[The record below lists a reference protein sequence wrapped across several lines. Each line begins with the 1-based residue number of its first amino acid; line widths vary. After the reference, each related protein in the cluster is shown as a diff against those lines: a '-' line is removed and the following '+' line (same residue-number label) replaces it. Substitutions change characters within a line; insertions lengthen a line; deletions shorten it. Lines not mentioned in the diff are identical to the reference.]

1 MPKVSADRRRHRRA
15 RVTTVVA
22 AMLLAIGLMS
32 QLGAEAATASVAAG
46 LGGRLVEV
54 TPAPRLPGGAHA
66 VGAVLSSVQVSGVVA
81 LKPRDEQAVTGF
93 IEAVTNPR
101 SPLYRQYLAKGQ
113 YASRFG
119 PSPASVAAVRQVLV
133 ADGLTVTSVSSN
145 NLLVDFRG
153 SASRVESAFHTG
165 LERVRLSDGTM
176 GQATTSNVRLPA
188 SIAASVQA
196 VLGLDDLVHEHS
208 SLDRFGPARAAS
220 AAVSSSPAGAGNGG
234 PVACPA
240 AQELEATEGALT
252 DQQVA
257 DSYGVGTLYS
267 GGDLGGGQTVDVY
280 ELEPF
285 AMSDVATFDE
295 CYFGASHTSNITVTL
310 VDGGPGTGPGSGEA
324 ALDVEDVSAL
334 ASDAHIHVFS
344 GANMNNAFGPLDTW
358 NAIAVADDA
367 RQVTSSWGLCEEALQ
382 VGAPGTQ
389 QVENEI
395 FQQTAAQGQSVFAAS
410 GDDGSDDC
418 ANHASTP
425 TPADLSVD
433 DPGSQP
439 YVVSVGGTTIL
450 QASQPPVET
459 VWDNGTEG
467 GAGGG
472 GISETWAMPSWQA
485 GFITSDEEANE
496 ACSNDPTGVADDSH
510 LAGDPTDLPSG
521 TPCRQAPDV
530 SALAD
535 PQSGITIYQGGQWFP
550 IGGTSSAT
558 PLWAAMTAE
567 INASTAC
574 SGATF
579 GVGFVDPLLYQV
591 ASAAGAYAEAFNDIT
606 VGNNDNL
613 GVGDGTMYS
622 AGTGYDLASGLGT
635 PRITNSNGDPGLD
648 QLLCAAV
655 TTGALAVPAVTS
667 LSSTAGPISGGGT
680 LTIDGANFGSA
691 QGRVYFGNVAA
702 TVTAWG
708 ASAITVDVPAYE
720 QPPGTTGSAGG
731 SADVIVTT
739 DASPPE
745 SSSPGAASV
754 YHFVG
759 GASASPVPVVD
770 YVGPVAGPEAGG
782 TTGSPTGSVSIV
794 GSGFEEAGGVT
805 GVTFG
810 GVAATGLHVIDDNE
824 LTVVPPAET
833 LSTKCQGSTVG
844 ICQVQVVVSNG
855 NGPSATDTIL
865 PAYSGPIVFQPSGAF
880 VAPPG
885 CGCEITPAPSE
896 YDYAPAPT
904 ITSESPGYA
913 SELGGTTVAITGS
926 GFNLLDFEWVNV
938 GPIGPAGSEDF
949 SLDGIS
955 ATEIDITFP
964 PDPNGLSVEPDP
976 VDLSVQTAGGIAS
989 APSSGPGSYA
999 FAGVP
1004 VVTGLSK
1011 HLGAQADP
1019 GSLMITGSGF
1029 SDANLVVFV
1038 GQGSLNFLASTTT
1051 HFVVNSDDSITV
1063 SVPQFFAIPTD
1074 TLVCSATGCSATQ
1087 PDVDTFLFA
1096 YPGRPVVT
1104 SASPASG
1111 PAHGGTVV
1119 SIVGTLDSEVTAVH
1133 FGTLP
1138 ATIVNQ
1144 PFAAPSGVVTV
1155 LAPIGPPGRKVD
1167 ITITTAGGTLV
1178 GQPTSA
1184 TTTAATFTFTTS
1196 TPSAPLDVVASAGTG
1211 SGTVKWQ
1218 PPVTSGGDPITGYVL
1233 AAEPRHKGMKA
1244 VGLSASEAAR
1254 SARFPQLT
1262 AGVTW
1267 VIVVIAKTALG
1278 RGLEAVSNPI
1288 TPT

>member
-1 MPKVSADRRRHRRA
+1 MPKVSADARGHDRA
-15 RVTTVVA
+15 RFTTVVA
-22 AMLLAIGLMS
+22 VALLAAGLLS
-32 QLGAEAATASVAAG
+32 QLGAEAATATVAPG
-46 LGGRLVEV
+46 RSGRLVEV

-66 VGAVLSSVQVSGVVA
+66 VGVVQSSAQVSGVVA
-81 LKPRDEQAVTGF
+81 LKPRDEQAVASF

-101 SPLYRQYLAKGQ
+101 SLLYGHYLAKGQ
-113 YASRFG
+113 YAGRFG
-119 PSPASVAAVRQVLV
+119 PSSATVSAVRQVL
-133 ADGLTVTSVSSN
+133 ASDGLSVTSVSSN

-165 LERVRLSDGTM
+165 LERVRLGDGTM

-208 SLDRFGPARAAS
+208 GIDRPDPARATS
-220 AAVSSSPAGAGNGG
+220 AAVAASPAGAGNGG

-257 DSYGVGTLYS
+257 NAYGVGGLYS
-267 GGDLGGGQTVDVY
+267 AGDLGAGQTVDVY

-285 AMSDVATFDE
+285 AISDVATFDE
-295 CYFGASHTSNITVTL
+295 CYFGASHTSNITVTA

-334 ASDAHIHVFS
+334 APDAHIHVFS

-395 FQQTAAQGQSVFAAS
+395 FQQTAAQGQSVFASA

-439 YVVSVGGTTIL
+439 DVVSVGGTTIL
-450 QASQPPVET
+450 QAGEPPVET
-459 VWDNGTEG
+459 VWNNGTDG

-485 GFITSDEEANE
+485 GFITSDEAANE
-496 ACSNDPTGVADDSH
+496 ACSNDPTGVANDSH
-510 LAGDPTDLPSG
+510 LAGDPTVLPAG
-521 TPCRQAPDV
+521 TPCRQVPDV

-535 PQSGITIYQGGQWFP
+535 PQSGITIYQDGQWYP
-550 IGGTSSAT
+550 IGGTSSST

-574 SGATF
+574 SGAPI
-579 GVGFVDPLLYQV
+579 GVGFVNPLLYQV
-591 ASAAGAYAEAFNDIT
+591 ASSAGGYAQAFSDIT

-613 GVGDGTMYS
+613 GVGDGTMYT
-622 AGTGYDLASGLGT
+622 AGTGYDLATGLGT
-635 PRITNSNGDPGLD
+635 PRVTDSNGDPGLD
-648 QLLCAAV
+648 EQLCAAV
-655 TTGALAVPAVTS
+655 TTGASAEPAVTS
-667 LSSTAGPISGGGT
+667 LSSTTGPIGGGST
-680 LTIDGANFGSA
+680 MTIGGVNFGTA
-691 QGRVYFGNVAA
+691 QGAVNFGNVVA

-708 ASAITVDVPAYE
+708 TTSITVDVPAYE
-720 QPPGTTGSAGG
+720 QPPGTVGDAGG

-739 DASPPE
+739 AASPPE
-745 SSSPGAASV
+745 SSSPGSASV

-759 GASASPVPVVD
+759 GSSGSPVPVVD

-782 TTGSPTGSVSIV
+782 TTGSTTGTVTIV

-810 GVAATGLHVIDDNE
+810 GVAAAGLHVINDNE
-824 LTVVPPAET
+824 LTVIPPAET
-833 LSTKCQGSTVG
+833 VSTTCQGSTAG
-844 ICQVQVVVSNG
+844 ICQVQVVASNS

-885 CGCEITPAPSE
+885 CGCEVTPAPSE

-904 ITSESPGYA
+904 ITSESPSYA
-913 SELGGTTVAITGS
+913 SEFGGTTVAITGS

-938 GPIGPAGSEDF
+938 GPIGAASSEDF

-964 PDPNGLSVEPDP
+964 PDPNGPSVEPDP
-976 VDLSVQTAGGIAS
+976 VDLSVQTAGGVVS

-1004 VVTGLSK
+1004 DLTALSK
-1011 HLGAQADP
+1011 HVGAQADP
-1019 GSLMITGSGF
+1019 GSLTITGSGF
-1029 SDANLVVFV
+1029 ADADLVAFV
-1038 GQGSLNFLASTTT
+1038 GQGSLNFLSSTTT
-1051 HFVVNSDDSITV
+1051 DFVVNSDNSITV
-1063 SVPQFFAIPTD
+1063 SVPQFFAISTD
-1074 TLVCSATGCSATQ
+1074 TLVCSITGCSATN
-1087 PDVDTFLFA
+1087 PGVDTFLFA

-1104 SASPASG
+1104 SSSPTSG
-1111 PAHGGTVV
+1111 PAHGGTLV
-1119 SIVGTLDSEVTAVH
+1119 SIDGTLDSEVSSVH

-1144 PFAAPSGVVTV
+1144 PFASPSGVVTV

-1167 ITITTAGGTLV
+1167 ITITTAGGALV

-1184 TTTAATFTFTTS
+1184 TTTSATFTFATS
-1196 TPSAPLDVVASAGTG
+1196 TPSAPRDVVASAGNG
-1211 SGTVKWQ
+1211 SAIARWQ
-1218 PPVTSGGDPITGYVL
+1218 PPVTTGGDPITGYVL
-1233 AAEPRHKGMKA
+1233 AAEPRAKGIKP
-1244 VGLSASEAAR
+1244 VGLATSASAR
-1254 SARFPQLT
+1254 SAEFPHLK

-1267 VIVVIAKTALG
+1267 VIVVIAKSALG
-1278 RGLEAVSNPI
+1278 GGLEAVSNPV